1 MYPLTWTSNGATP
14 SANGSY
20 LPEGPLETVGPVERP
35 TGLKQEKRKRPPTG
49 GGAVYL
55 QTRPSHACV
64 ESKEEVDGVLGAL
77 GGARDPRCLRSRKA
91 PCQGKTAR
99 SPLRQ
104 PQGTNTSREALI
116 ERVGICMTKQCR
128 HAPRRARQR
137 KKSATLP
144 HSSPPPQRRLPVCY
158 LKGLVRAHRGF

>member
-55 QTRPSHACV
+55 QTGPSHTYV
-64 ESKEEVDGVLGAL
+64 EAKEGVDGVLGAL
-77 GGARDPRCLRSRKA
+77 GEAQDPSY
-91 PCQGKTAR
+91 
-99 SPLRQ
+99 
-104 PQGTNTSREALI
+104 
-116 ERVGICMTKQCR
+116 CR
-128 HAPRRARQR
+128 
-137 KKSATLP
+137 
-144 HSSPPPQRRLPVCY
+144 
-158 LKGLVRAHRGF
+158 